1 MLQNSQT
8 FQNTA
13 FRSQQSRAEVHA
25 RKAEVL
31 FQLQDVSVLFDS
43 IWALK
48 NVQLNIVRGEV
59 LFITGASGA
68 GKTTLLRLLSGEL
81 APSSGRVLRVDP
93 KHCFM
98 SQVFQDLR
106 LMLDRT
112 CEENIMMSYDPALYS
127 KKKDFLRDMSELCRI
142 LGVTDRLNL
151 KMRNAN
157 GGLKQKVAIIRSLLT
172 KPDVFI
178 ADEPTS
184 SLDAQNAKKIFDIL
198 NLYNVKRGLTVI
210 WASHNRELVKSFTG
224 KIAHLDAGRLVYSGH
239 ACFI

>member
-1 MLQNSQT
+1 MLQNSQV
-8 FQNTA
+8 FQKSNSQTQRA
-13 FRSQQSRAEVHA
+13 SHINARRS
-25 RKAEVL
+25 EVL
-31 FQLQDVSVLFDS
+31 FQLQDVSVVFGS

-48 NVQLNIVRGEV
+48 NIQLNIQRGEV
-59 LFITGASGA
+59 LFITGTSGA
-68 GKTTLLRLLSGEL
+68 GKTTLLRLLGGEL
-81 APSSGRVLRVDP
+81 NPTSGKVLRADP
-93 KHCFM
+93 KKCFL

-106 LMLDRT
+106 LMLDRS
-112 CEENIMMSYDPALYS
+112 CEDNIMMAYDPALYA
-127 KKKDFLRDMSELCRI
+127 KKKDFIKDMHELCRI
-142 LGVTDRLNL
+142 LGVSDRLGL

-198 NLYNVKRGLTVI
+198 NLYNVKRGLTVV

-224 KIAHLDAGRLVYSGH
+224 KIAHLDGGRLVYSGH